1 LHVTAI
7 KKKEFFLISPDL
19 VNFQEPGTGPAGI
32 ILIFPAGFACPP
44 PAEYTLPELR
54 DRVRGIAE
62 IAGEL
67 REAMRIL
74 SRRFP
79 LLTHHGDLFFEFTDT
94 V

>member
-1 LHVTAI
+1 M
-7 KKKEFFLISPDL
+7 
-19 VNFQEPGTGPAGI
+19 NFQEPGTGPAGI

-44 PAEYTLPELR
+44 PAEYTLPELP

-67 REAMRIL
+67 READL
-74 SRRFP
+74 DPFPRFS